1 MSGVSQLLFR
11 PTGTEEVVGAA
22 KEDEGDDLLV
32 SNPNHAS
39 SAWRPGQPSSDEE
52 SEEESE
58 EAEEE
63 ADDQSI
69 AADTMASPSI

>member
-1 MSGVSQLLFR
+1 MSQLLVR
-11 PTGTEEVVGAA
+11 PKGTEEFVGAA

-58 EAEEE
+58 EAEEGGV
-63 ADDQSI
+63 DDQSI